1 MTNTVQSG
9 QKVSVHYKG
18 TLDDGSE
25 FDNSRTRGE
34 AMQVEV
40 GAGEL
45 IAGFD
50 MALLGMTIGEVKN
63 ITLSPEEA
71 YGEPDPSAIQEAPKT
86 VFPPS
91 FVFKVGEVVQGNQSG
106 QPLIATILEEKGDT
120 VVLDFNHPMAG
131 KNLNF
136 EIELMN
142 IQQEE

>member
-1 MTNTVQSG
+1 MTNTVESG
-9 QKVSVHYKG
+9 QTVSVHYRG

-25 FDNSRTRGE
+25 FDNSRMRGE

-40 GAGEL
+40 GAGQL

-63 ITLSPEEA
+63 ITLSPDEA
-71 YGEPDPSAIQEAPKT
+71 YGLPDPAAVQEAPKSL
-86 VFPPS
+86 FPSS
-91 FVFKVGEVVQGNQSG
+91 FVFKVGEVVQGQQDG
-106 QPLIATILEEKGDT
+106 QPLIATILEEKEST